1 MRLSP
6 LLFFCFFILF
16 VNFSAFS
23 QEFSLSKSQL
33 ETVNNQA
40 VELLESYETSLNNM
54 GDPLTTVQE
63 KDYFLTDIIENLFEG
78 EDVLVYNDLDPDN
91 LESKD
96 LTVKVYLNN
105 IITKYNKSLQ
115 VIFSDIKISEP
126 FYLDKNSFFI
136 KIELASNLDGIHIDQ
151 PISNFE
157 TLDIYIKYTIDEL
170 YNISTPTI
178 YSITNHREN
187 LNQFTPVPI
196 DEGENMF
203 NFSFVNPVK
212 GKNFRRGKEQRLA
225 WKGNDVTVP
234 VRLELFKGDKM
245 LSTINPVVVGN
256 SYVWRIPAGMS
267 LGNDYRIKIVN
278 LKNDENTA
286 TSPRF
291 SIRRKVPLG
300 LKIVGVTGIGA
311 IAYFVLTMDSGD
323 EGEDLRLPEPPVP
336 PDFP

>member
-1 MRLSP
+1 MRLSL
-6 LLFFCFFILF
+6 LLFFCFFTLY

-23 QEFSLSKSQL
+23 QEFTLSKSQL

-40 VELLESYETSLNNM
+40 AELLESYETSLNNL

-63 KDYFLTDIIENLFEG
+63 KDYFLTDIIQNIFEG
-78 EDVLVYNDLDPDN
+78 EDVLIHNDLDPDN
-91 LESKD
+91 SESKD

-105 IITKYNKSLQ
+105 IITKYNKGLQ

-136 KIELASNLDGIHIDQ
+136 KIELASNLDGVHIDQ

-157 TLDIYIKYTIDEL
+157 TLDIYIKYSIDEL
-170 YNISTPTI
+170 YNISSPTI

-187 LNQFTPVPI
+187 LKQFTPVPI
-196 DEGENMF
+196 DEGENTF

-212 GKNFRRGKEQRLA
+212 GKSFRRGKEQRLA
-225 WKGNDVTVP
+225 WKGNDATDP

-256 SYVWRIPAGMS
+256 SYVWRIPAGVS

-278 LKNDENTA
+278 LKNYDNTA

-311 IAYFVLTMDSGD
+311 IVYFVLTMDSGD

-336 PDFP
+336 PDFL